1 MDLLFKNFSTGYD
14 NNQVIRDLNL
24 KINSGEWVGII
35 GSNGSGK
42 STLLKGIAKI
52 IPVQRGD
59 LYLNGYSTRDLST
72 KKLSKILSY
81 LPQKINSNLPLTVNE
96 LVSMGRSPHK
106 YFWEFDLNKEDFLI
120 IEESLELCNL
130 KKYSKNSLSSLSG
143 GQCQRAFLAL
153 TLAQK
158 TKILLLD
165 EPTTFLDINFQ
176 IQMLDLIK
184 NLNKINKLTV
194 LSVIHDINLAARYCD
209 RIAIFKNGEL
219 LSIDKPNEVLSE
231 ELIKEA
237 FSIESRKIETPVGK
251 QICAIRASKD

>member
-1 MDLLFKNFSTGYD
+1 MDLFFKNFSTGYE
-14 NNQVIRDLNL
+14 NNQVISDLNL

-52 IPVQRGD
+52 IPMQSGD
-59 LYLNGYSTRDLST
+59 LYLNKFSIKDLST
-72 KKLSKILSY
+72 KKIAKVLSY
-81 LPQKINSNLPLTVNE
+81 LPQKINSNLPLTVKE
-96 LVSMGRSPHK
+96 LVSLGRSPHK
-106 YFWEFDLNKEDFLI
+106 YFWEFDLNKEDVLI
-120 IEESLELCNL
+120 INKSLELCNL
-130 KKYSKNSLSSLSG
+130 KKYSNNSLSSLSG

-153 TLAQK
+153 TIAQN

-184 NLNKINKLTV
+184 NLNKVNKLTV
-194 LSVIHDINLAARYCD
+194 LSVVHDINLAARYCD
-209 RIAIFKNGEL
+209 RLAIFKNGEL
-219 LSIDKPNEVLSE
+219 LAIDKPNEILSE